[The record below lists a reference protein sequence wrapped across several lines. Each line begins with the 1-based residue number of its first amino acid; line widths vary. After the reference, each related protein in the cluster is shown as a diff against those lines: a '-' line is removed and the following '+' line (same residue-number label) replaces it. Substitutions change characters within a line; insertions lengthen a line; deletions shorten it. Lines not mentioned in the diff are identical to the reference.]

1 MYYIV
6 GLGNPGEEYKLS
18 RHSTG
23 RIIADDFRKSQKF
36 GEFETNKKLSA
47 LFCEGKIKKE
57 KLMLILPEK
66 YMNNSGKS
74 VAPVIKSK
82 KAAGNLI
89 VVHDDLDLPLGKFKI
104 SFGSGSAGHK
114 GVESIMRAVKT
125 KDFIRIKVGISPATT
140 SGKIKKP
147 QGKKVIDY
155 ILGNFKP
162 QELKIIKKVSKKISE
177 AMASILTDGLNKT
190 MSIYGS
196 R

>member
-23 RIIADDFRKSQKF
+23 RIIADDFRKSQEF

-47 LFCEGKIKKE
+47 LSCEGKIKKE

-74 VAPVIKSK
+74 VGPVIKSK
-82 KAAGNLI
+82 KAAENLI
-89 VVHDDLDLPLGKFKI
+89 VIHDDLDLPIGRFKI

-125 KDFIRIKVGISPATT
+125 KDFIRIKVGISPATH

-147 QGKKVIDY
+147 QGKKVIDH

-177 AMASILTDGLNKT
+177 AMASILTDGLDKT
-190 MSIYGS
+190 MSIYCS